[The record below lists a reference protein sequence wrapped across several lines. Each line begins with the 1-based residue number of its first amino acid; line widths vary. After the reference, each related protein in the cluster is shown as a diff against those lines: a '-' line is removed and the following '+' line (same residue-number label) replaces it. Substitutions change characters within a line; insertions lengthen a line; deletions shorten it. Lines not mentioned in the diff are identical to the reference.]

1 MGSKQVIAVLFVA
14 IAVQFVAQA
23 HGNGFGS
30 VLRLIGDGL
39 EEKEV
44 PCGPQVDIETPACTV
59 VDSKSGYELRKYPE
73 GEVSF
78 GFGFGFSSFSNLFQK
93 ISVGFLTSFLLP
105 I

>member
-1 MGSKQVIAVLFVA
+1 MGSKQVIAVLLVA

-39 EEKEV
+39 EEQEV
-44 PCGPQVDIETPACTV
+44 ACGPQVDIETPACTV
-59 VDSKSGYELRKYPE
+59 VESKSGYELRKYPE

-78 GFGFGFSSFSNLFQK
+78 GFGCGFSCFSIYCK
-93 ISVGFLTSFLLP
+93 ICL
-105 I
+105 